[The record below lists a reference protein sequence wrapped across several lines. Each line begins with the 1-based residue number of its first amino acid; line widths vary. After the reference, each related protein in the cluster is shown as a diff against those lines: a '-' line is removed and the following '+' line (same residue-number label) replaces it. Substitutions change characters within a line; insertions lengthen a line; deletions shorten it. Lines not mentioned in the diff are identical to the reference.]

1 VPVVQLESDM
11 RATGMIVR
19 NRIVHLS
26 RNPRPLQIR
35 LSIESVTIFDLFRR
49 G

>member
-1 VPVVQLESDM
+1 VPVVQLESH
-11 RATGMIVR
+11 TSEIGMIVR

-26 RNPRPLQIR
+26 RNPRPIQMR
-35 LSIESVTIFDLFRR
+35 LSIEAITIFDLFRR